1 MSQFSKFAVFDS
13 PFLRLLLCFV
23 ASQPAMLSSAAET
36 LDFHRDVQPIL
47 AGYCIECHGPDA
59 AARKGK
65 LRLDRGDGLA
75 EDRGG
80 YQVLVPGK
88 PEESELIARIM
99 AADPDERMPP
109 AEFTEKKPLEQHQV
123 ETLKRWIAEG
133 AKFEKHWAFATPVKR
148 AMPEPGGWG
157 HNEIDRFV
165 HARMKAAGMQP
176 QTAAS
181 KEKIMRRVSF
191 DLTGLPPTLAEVESF
206 LLDKSGD
213 AYGKVVDRLLESP
226 RFGERWAV
234 WWLDGAHYGDSH
246 GYDNDLEN
254 SQWPWR
260 NWVIDAF
267 NANKPF
273 NEFTIEQLAGDLL
286 PNATEDQILATAFNR
301 NHRIQTEDGAID
313 EEWRAEYVMDRVE
326 TMGSVWMGLTLG
338 CARCHDHKYDPV
350 SQKDFFQLFAL
361 FNNLDEKGFVNNLS
375 GAAEPRM
382 RYREAE
388 FTRQAREIEERHK
401 GKEWEQER
409 KKLED
414 QFPHVM
420 IMREMG
426 SLRKAFV
433 VKRGQ
438 YDAPEE
444 EVKATLPH
452 AFSPAPEGNVT
463 RLDLKLFNNL
473 DEKGFVNNLSGAA
486 EPRLRYREA
495 KFAQQVRE
503 IEERHKGKEREREQ
517 ERKKLEEQFPHVM
530 IMREMG
536 SPRKAF
542 VLKRGQ
548 YDAPGEEVK
557 AALPQAF
564 SPAPEGNVTRLD
576 LARWLVDGRHP
587 LTARVVVNRL
597 WEQLFGAGLVKG
609 SENLGTQADW
619 PSHPELLD
627 WLAVDFVES
636 GWDMKRLLKK
646 LVMSA
651 TYRQSPVL
659 DESRLS
665 KDPDN
670 QMLSRGPRGRLAAEM
685 VRDQALFLSDL
696 FVEKLGGPSWW
707 VYQPDGL
714 WQEVDKRGTFVQDRG
729 EKLYR
734 RSLYSRIRKTVAP
747 PSMLLFDMPS
757 REMCTVKRT
766 QTNTPLQALA
776 LLNEVTYVEAAK
788 KFAERMLKEGG
799 SARERIAW
807 GFRTATARAATAEE
821 LAVLLAG
828 FERRLARFR
837 EDPKGAENL
846 LSHGD
851 SKVADGA
858 DKVELAALTTV
869 ANVLLNLDEMIN
881 K

>member
-1 MSQFSKFAVFDS
+1 MGLIRQSIC
-13 PFLRLLLCFV
+13 LLAL
-23 ASQPAMLSSAAET
+23 QPAVLSLSRAAGA
-36 LDFHRDVQPIL
+36 LDFNRDVQPIL

-65 LRLDRGDGLA
+65 LRLDRGDGLTD
-75 EDRGG
+75 DRGG
-80 YQVLVPGK
+80 YRILVPGK
-88 PEESELIARIM
+88 PEESELFARVTH
-99 AADPDERMPP
+99 ADPEERMPP
-109 AEFTEKKPLEQHQV
+109 ADFAKKKPLQPQQIEV
-123 ETLKRWIAEG
+123 LKRWIADG
-133 AKFEKHWAFATPVKR
+133 AKYEKHWAFATPVKR
-148 AMPEPGGWG
+148 AVPEAGGWG

-165 HARMKAAGMQP
+165 HARMKAAEMQP
-176 QTAAS
+176 QTPAS
-181 KEKIMRRVSF
+181 REKIIRRVSL
-191 DLTGLPPTLAEVESF
+191 DLTGLPPTLAEVEGF
-206 LLDKSGD
+206 LGDQSED
-213 AYGKVVDRLLESP
+213 AYGKVVDRLLKSP

-286 PNATEDQILATAFNR
+286 PNATTDQILATAFNR
-301 NHRIQTEDGAID
+301 NHRIQTEGGAID
-313 EEWRAEYVMDRVE
+313 EEWRTEYVIDRVE

-338 CARCHDHKYDPV
+338 CARCHDHKYDPI
-350 SQKDFFQLFAL
+350 SQKEFFQLFAL
-361 FNNLDEKGFVNNLS
+361 FNNLEEKGFVDNLS

-382 RYREAE
+382 RYRAAE
-388 FTRQAREIEERHK
+388 FEPLAREIEQRQQDK
-401 GKEWEQER
+401 KER
-409 KKLED
+409 K
-414 QFPHVM
+414 Q
-420 IMREMG
+420 EM
-426 SLRKAFV
+426 
-433 VKRGQ
+433 
-438 YDAPEE
+438 
-444 EVKATLPH
+444 
-452 AFSPAPEGNVT
+452 
-463 RLDLKLFNNL
+463 
-473 DEKGFVNNLSGAA
+473 
-486 EPRLRYREA
+486 
-495 KFAQQVRE
+495 
-503 IEERHKGKEREREQ
+503 
-517 ERKKLEEQFPHVM
+517 KKLEEQYPFVM

-548 YDAPGEEVK
+548 YDSPGEEVK

-564 SPAPEGNVTRLD
+564 SPMPEGAVTRLD

-597 WEQLFGAGLVKG
+597 WEQLFGQGLVKS

-627 WLAVDFVES
+627 WLAMDFVES
-636 GWDMKRLLKK
+636 GWDVKRLLRKI
-646 LVMSA
+646 VMSA
-651 TYRQSPVL
+651 TYRQSPVV

-665 KDPDN
+665 KDADN
-670 QMLSRGPRGRLAAEM
+670 RLLSRGPRGRLAAEM
-685 VRDQALFLSDL
+685 VRDQALFVSGL
-696 FVEKLGGPSWW
+696 FAEKLGGPSWW
-707 VYQPDGL
+707 VYQPKGL
-714 WQEVDKRGTFVQDRG
+714 WEEVEKRGTFVQDHG

-776 LLNEVTYVEAAK
+776 LMNEVTYVEAAK
-788 KFAERMLKEGG
+788 KFAERMMKEGG
-799 SARERIAW
+799 SAKERIAW
-807 GFRTATARAATAEE
+807 GFRSATARAATAEE

-828 FERRLARFR
+828 FERRLARYR
-837 EDPKGAENL
+837 EDPKGAEKL

-851 SKVADGA
+851 SKVADSA

-869 ANVLLNLDEMIN
+869 ANVILNLDELIN

>member
-1 MSQFSKFAVFDS
+1 MFSVR
-13 PFLRLLLCFV
+13 PILCLLSFP
-23 ASQPAMLSSAAET
+23 ASQLGMLLHSSAGQA
-36 LDFHRDVQPIL
+36 LDFNRDVQPIL
-47 AGYCIECHGPDA
+47 ASHCIECHGPDA

-80 YQVLVPGK
+80 YRILVPGK
-88 PEESELIARIM
+88 PEASELIARIM
-99 AADPDERMPP
+99 HADPEERMPP
-109 AEFTEKKPLEQHQV
+109 PDFARKKPLKPE
-123 ETLKRWIAEG
+123 EIEILKRWIAEG
-133 AKFEKHWAFATPVKR
+133 GAFTEHWAFVTPVKR
-148 AMPEPGGWG
+148 AVPEAEGWG
-157 HNEIDRFV
+157 HNVIDRFV
-165 HARMKAAGMQP
+165 HARMKAAEMQP
-176 QTAAS
+176 QAAAS
-181 KEKIMRRVSF
+181 REKIIRRLSF
-191 DLTGLPPTLAEVESF
+191 DLTGLPPTLAEVEDF
-206 LLDKSGD
+206 LRDESGG
-213 AYGKVVDRLLESP
+213 AYEKVVDRLLQSP

-267 NANKPF
+267 NANMPF
-273 NEFTIEQLAGDLL
+273 DEFTIEQLAGDLL
-286 PNATEDQILATAFNR
+286 PNPTEEQVLATAFNR

-313 EEWRAEYVMDRVE
+313 EEWRTEYVMDRVE

-361 FNNLDEKGFVNNLS
+361 FNNLDEKGFINNLS
-375 GAAEPRM
+375 GAADPRI
-382 RYREAE
+382 RFRAAE
-388 FTRQAREIEERHK
+388 FAQRARELEERYK
-401 GKEWEQER
+401 DKERAEEM
-409 KKLED
+409 KKLEE
-414 QFPHVM
+414 QYPFVM
-420 IMREMG
+420 IMREM
-426 SLRKAFV
+426 
-433 VKRGQ
+433 
-438 YDAPEE
+438 E
-444 EVKATLPH
+444 
-452 AFSPAPEGNVT
+452 
-463 RLDLKLFNNL
+463 
-473 DEKGFVNNLSGAA
+473 
-486 EPRLRYREA
+486 
-495 KFAQQVRE
+495 
-503 IEERHKGKEREREQ
+503 
-517 ERKKLEEQFPHVM
+517 
-530 IMREMG
+530 
-536 SPRKAF
+536 SPRAAF
-542 VLKRGQ
+542 ILQRGQ

-564 SPAPEGNVTRLD
+564 SPAPGGNVTRLD

-597 WEQLFGAGLVKG
+597 WEQLFGAGLVKS

-636 GWDMKRLLKK
+636 GWDMKRLLKEM
-646 LVMSA
+646 VISA
-651 TYRQSPVL
+651 TYRQSPMV
-659 DESRLS
+659 DGGRLS

-670 QMLSRGPRGRLAAEM
+670 RLLSRGPRGRLAAEM
-685 VRDQALFLSDL
+685 VRDQALFVSGL

-714 WQEVDKRGTFVQDRG
+714 WKEVEKRGTFVQDRG

-757 REMCTVKRT
+757 REMCTVRRT

-776 LLNEVTYVEAAK
+776 LMNEVTYVEAAK
-788 KFAERMLKEGG
+788 KFAERMMQAGG
-799 SARERIAW
+799 SAKERIAW
-807 GFRTATARAATAEE
+807 GFRCASLREATAEE
-821 LAVLLAG
+821 LAVLVAG
-828 FERRLARFR
+828 FERRLARYR
-837 EDPKGAENL
+837 EDPKGAEEL
-846 LSHGD
+846 LGHGD

-858 DKVELAALTTV
+858 DTPELAALTTV
-869 ANVLLNLDEMIN
+869 ANVILNLDELIN

>member
-1 MSQFSKFAVFDS
+1 MSQFSKFAVFGS
-13 PFLRLLLCFV
+13 PFIRLLLCFL

-65 LRLDRGDGLA
+65 LRLDRGDRLA

-80 YQVLVPGK
+80 YRVLVPGK
-88 PEESELIARIM
+88 PEESELIARILH
-99 AADPDERMPP
+99 ADPDERMPP
-109 AEFTEKKPLEQHQV
+109 AEFAEKKPLQPQQV

-148 AMPEPGGWG
+148 AVPEPGGWG

-165 HARMKAAGMQP
+165 YARMKAAGMQP

-206 LLDKSGD
+206 LRDESGD

-350 SQKDFFQLFAL
+350 SQKEFFQLFAL

-382 RYREAE
+382 RYREAG
-388 FTRQAREIEERHK
+388 FAHQARELEERHK
-401 GKEWEQER
+401 GK
-409 KKLED
+409 
-414 QFPHVM
+414 
-420 IMREMG
+420 
-426 SLRKAFV
+426 
-433 VKRGQ
+433 
-438 YDAPEE
+438 
-444 EVKATLPH
+444 
-452 AFSPAPEGNVT
+452 
-463 RLDLKLFNNL
+463 
-473 DEKGFVNNLSGAA
+473 
-486 EPRLRYREA
+486 
-495 KFAQQVRE
+495 
-503 IEERHKGKEREREQ
+503 EREQ

-557 AALPQAF
+557 AALPHAF
-564 SPAPEGNVTRLD
+564 SPAPGGNVTRLD

-636 GWDMKRLLKK
+636 GWDTKRLLKK

-659 DESRLS
+659 DESRRS

-670 QMLSRGPRGRLAAEM
+670 RLLSRGPRGRLAAEM
-685 VRDQALFLSDL
+685 VRDQALFVSGL
-696 FVEKLGGPSWW
+696 FVEKLGGPSGW

-714 WQEVDKRGTFVQDRG
+714 WQEVEKRGTFVQDRG

-766 QTNTPLQALA
+766 PTNTPLQALA

-788 KFAERMLKEGG
+788 KFAERMLKQGG

-828 FERRLARFR
+828 FERRLARYR
-837 EDPKGAENL
+837 EDPQGAEQL

-869 ANVLLNLDEMIN
+869 ANVLLNLDELIN

>member
-1 MSQFSKFAVFDS
+1 MFIAPSI
-13 PFLRLLLCFV
+13 RLFLLCFL
-23 ASQPAMLSSAAET
+23 ASQLGTVLGASASET
-36 LDFHRDVQPIL
+36 LDFNRDVQPIL
-47 AGYCIECHGPDA
+47 AGHCIECHGPDA

-65 LRLDRGDGLA
+65 LRLDRGDGLTD
-75 EDRGG
+75 DRGG
-80 YQVLVPGK
+80 YRILVPRK
-88 PEESELIARIM
+88 PESSELIARITH
-99 AADPDERMPP
+99 ADPEERMPP
-109 AEFTEKKPLEQHQV
+109 VEFAKKKPLKPQEV
-123 ETLKRWIAEG
+123 EILKRWIVEG
-133 AKFEKHWAFATPVKR
+133 AKYEKHWAFVTPVKR
-148 AMPEPGGWG
+148 AVPGAGDWG

-165 HARMKAAGMQP
+165 HARMTAAEMQP

-181 KEKIMRRVSF
+181 KEKIIRRVSL
-191 DLTGLPPTLAEVESF
+191 DLTGLPPTIAEVEDF
-206 LLDKSGD
+206 LRDESEN
-213 AYGKVVDRLLESP
+213 AYERVVDRLLKSP

-301 NHRIQTEDGAID
+301 NHRIQTEGGAID

-350 SQKDFFQLFAL
+350 SQKEFFQIFAL
-361 FNNLDEKGFVNNLS
+361 FNNLDEKGFIDNLT
-375 GAAEPRM
+375 GAAEPRI
-382 RYREAE
+382 RYRAAE
-388 FTRQAREIEERHK
+388 FEQRAKQVDEQFKDKER
-401 GKEWEQER
+401 GKEK
-409 KKLED
+409 KKLE
-414 QFPHVM
+414 Q
-420 IMREMG
+420 
-426 SLRKAFV
+426 
-433 VKRGQ
+433 Q
-438 YDAPEE
+438 YP
-444 EVKATLPH
+444 
-452 AFSPAPEGNVT
+452 F
-463 RLDLKLFNNL
+463 
-473 DEKGFVNNLSGAA
+473 
-486 EPRLRYREA
+486 
-495 KFAQQVRE
+495 
-503 IEERHKGKEREREQ
+503 
-517 ERKKLEEQFPHVM
+517 VM

-542 VLKRGQ
+542 VLQRGQ

-564 SPAPEGNVTRLD
+564 SSVPEGNVTRLD

-587 LTARVVVNRL
+587 LTARVLVNRL
-597 WEQLFGAGLVKG
+597 WEQLFGQGMVKS

-636 GWDMKRLLKK
+636 GWDLKRLLKK

-651 TYRQSPVL
+651 TYRQSPVV
-659 DESRLS
+659 DAARLS
-665 KDPDN
+665 KDAEN
-670 QMLSRGPRGRLAAEM
+670 RLLSRGPRGRLAAEM
-685 VRDQALFLSDL
+685 VRDQALFVSGL
-696 FVEKLGGPSWW
+696 FVEKLNGPSWW
-707 VYQPDGL
+707 VYQPKGL
-714 WQEVDKRGTFVQDRG
+714 WEEVEKRGTFVQDHG

-776 LLNEVTYVEAAK
+776 LMNEVTYVEAAK
-788 KFAERMLKEGG
+788 KFAERMMKQGG
-799 SARERIAW
+799 TAQARIAW
-807 GFRTATARAATAEE
+807 GFRCATLREATGEE
-821 LAVLLAG
+821 LSVLVAG
-828 FERRLARFR
+828 FERRLARYR
-837 EDPKGAENL
+837 EDPKGAEQL
-846 LSHGD
+846 LGHGD
-851 SKVADGA
+851 SKVGDGA

-869 ANVLLNLDEMIN
+869 ANVILNLDELIN

>member
-1 MSQFSKFAVFDS
+1 MSKGASF
-13 PFLRLLLCFV
+13 FLSLLC
-23 ASQPAMLSSAAET
+23 SCLAAGAEVGYN
-36 LDFHRDVQPIL
+36 REVMPIL
-47 AGYCIECHGPDA
+47 ADKCFACHGTDA
-59 AARKGK
+59 ANRKGK
-65 LRLDRGDGLA
+65 LRLDDPEAAYAERDGVRA
-75 EDRGG
+75 I
-80 YQVLVPGK
+80 VPGK
-88 PEESELIARIM
+88 LKESELIARIFSEHE
-99 AADPDERMPP
+99 DEIMPP
-109 AEFTEKKPLEQHQV
+109 VKEGKPLTKLEK
-123 ETLKRWIAEG
+123 ETLQRWIAEG
-133 AKFEKHWAFATPVKR
+133 AKYERHWAFVTPAKR
-148 AMPEPGGWG
+148 AAPNAGVWG

-165 HARMKAAGMQP
+165 HAGMAVAKLQP

-181 KEKIMRRVSF
+181 QEKVIRRVSL
-191 DLTGLPPTLAEVESF
+191 DLTGLPPTIAEVEGF
-206 LLDKSGD
+206 LGD
-213 AYGKVVDRLLESP
+213 QSANAYEKVVDRLLASP

-260 NWVIDAF
+260 SWVIAAF

-286 PNATEDQILATAFNR
+286 PNPTEDQILATGFNR

-313 EEWRAEYVMDRVE
+313 EEWRTEYVMDRVE
-326 TMGSVWMGLTLG
+326 TLGSVWMGLTLG

-350 SQKDFFQLFAL
+350 SQKEFFQLFAL
-361 FNNLDEKGFVNNLS
+361 FNNLDEKGFINNLS
-375 GAAEPRM
+375 GAAEPRI
-382 RYREAE
+382 RYRAAE
-388 FTRQAREIEERHK
+388 FEQRAREIE
-401 GKEWEQER
+401 QLQQD
-409 KKLED
+409 KK
-414 QFPHVM
+414 
-420 IMREMG
+420 
-426 SLRKAFV
+426 A
-433 VKRGQ
+433 
-438 YDAPEE
+438 
-444 EVKATLPH
+444 
-452 AFSPAPEGNVT
+452 
-463 RLDLKLFNNL
+463 
-473 DEKGFVNNLSGAA
+473 
-486 EPRLRYREA
+486 
-495 KFAQQVRE
+495 
-503 IEERHKGKEREREQ
+503 REQ
-517 ERKKLEEQFPHVM
+517 EMKKLEEQYPFVM

-548 YDAPGEEVK
+548 YDSPGEEVN

-564 SPAPEGNVTRLD
+564 SPAPEGAVTRMD

-597 WEQLFGAGLVKG
+597 WEQLFGAGLVKS
-609 SENLGTQADW
+609 SEDLGTRADW

-651 TYRQSPVL
+651 TYRQSPVV
-659 DESRLS
+659 DAGRLS

-670 QMLSRGPRGRLAAEM
+670 RLLSRGPRGRLAAEM
-685 VRDQALFLSDL
+685 VRDQALFVSGL

-707 VYQPDGL
+707 VYQPKGL
-714 WQEVDKRGTFVQDRG
+714 WEEVDKRGTFVQDSG

-757 REMCTVKRT
+757 REMCTVKRAPS
-766 QTNTPLQALA
+766 NTPLQALA
-776 LLNEVTYVEAAK
+776 LMNEVTYVEAAK
-788 KFAERMLKEGG
+788 KFAERMIKEGG

-807 GFRTATARAATAEE
+807 GFRCATSREATAEE

-828 FERRLARFR
+828 FERRLARYR
-837 EDPKGAENL
+837 EDPKGAEQL

-851 SKVADGA
+851 STVAEGT

-869 ANVLLNLDEMIN
+869 ANVILNLDELIN